1 MDRDELLTEVKIF
14 RSALQDLVRSGFFF
28 QISINKRFPSG
39 CCDDASALLA
49 TYLKEKG
56 FPGALRISGAGG
68 GYRGEL
74 CSHIWLRL
82 EQFQIDITGS
92 QFEEYNQP
100 EILIA
105 EQDDFLDTFE
115 LADDPEIADFREKF
129 ADDPL
134 FRGYFSQAYEALS
147 SHLPAS
153 SAVQLYG
160 VSRVTGMELDQG
172 GAMKPNDEFKPKC
185 PGCKSDVSNFCA
197 TQVIVDHADKPIAL
211 LSCVG
216 CGHVIGAFPEN
227 AHQTPV
233 IEANVASAKS
243 FCCGSEKFVAY
254 LDRYSPGLKDQ
265 PALILCGECE
275 NTVIATLP
283 ATGVWNDI

>member
-1 MDRDELLTEVKIF
+1 MDRNELLKEVETF
-14 RSALQDLVRSGFFF
+14 RFALHELVKSGFFF
-28 QISINKRFPSG
+28 QISISNSFPAG
-39 CCDDASALLA
+39 CCDDSSALLA
-49 TYLKEKG
+49 TYLTERG
-56 FPGALRISGAGG
+56 FPGALRISGASGG
-68 GYRGEL
+68 RKGEL
-74 CSHIWLRL
+74 VSHVWLRL
-82 EQFQIDITGS
+82 DQIQIDITGS

-115 LADDPEIADFREKF
+115 LADDPEIADFRDKF

-134 FRGYFSQAYEALS
+134 FRGYFSQAYKALA
-147 SHLPAS
+147 SHLLPS
-153 SAVQLYG
+153 SAVHLNG
-160 VSRVTGMELDQG
+160 ILRVTGMEPDQG
-172 GAMKPNDEFKPKC
+172 DAMKRNDEFNPKC

-197 TQVIVDHADKPIAL
+197 TQVIVDHADKTIAL

-227 AHQTPV
+227 AHQKPV
-233 IEANVASAKS
+233 IETKVASAKS
-243 FCCGSEKFVAY
+243 SCCGSEKFVAY
-254 LDRYSPGLKDQ
+254 LDRYSFGLKDQ

-283 ATGVWNDI
+283 ATDVWNDI